1 MPEEAGIAAILLG
14 AGSSTR
20 MNGVDKVVA
29 PLLGRPL
36 LAYSFE
42 RLRETPLVG
51 RIVVVASQHNV
62 DAVHAVTNHTPA
74 GNMVDVCIGG
84 PRRQDSVRA
93 ALDYIGDSPRLLVHD
108 GARPLLSEALIRRA
122 VRAASTHSAAVAAVP
137 VKDTIKRANPAM
149 VVLDTVPRQGLWSVQ
164 TPQVFDA
171 RLLQTAHRTVDE
183 DVTDDAMMVEM
194 LGHEVTI
201 FMGDYQNL
209 KVTTPDDLSV
219 AEAILRSRMAQE
231 DAS

>member
-1 MPEEAGIAAILLG
+1 MPEEARIAAILLG

-36 LAYSFE
+36 LAYSLE
-42 RLRETPLVG
+42 RLRKTPLVG
-51 RIVVVASQHNV
+51 RIVVVASRHNV
-62 DAVHAVTNHTPA
+62 DAVRAVADRTPA
-74 GNMVDVCIGG
+74 GGMVEVCIGG

-93 ALDYIGDSPRLLVHD
+93 ALDHIGCSPRLLIHD
-108 GARPLLSEALIRRA
+108 GARPLLSESLIRRA
-122 VRAASTHSAAVAAVP
+122 IQAASTHSAAVAAVP

-149 VVLDTVPRQGLWSVQ
+149 VVLNTVPRQGLWSVQ

-171 RLLQTAHRTVDE
+171 ELLQTAHRTIDE

-219 AEAILRSRMAQE
+219 AEAILRSRANHE